1 MRRPAHTH
9 RTGPAAPAAV
19 HPYADPAAPGW
30 MHPYVGLPGIAVFY
44 NDGGQ
49 AGGQPPAVPPAAPP
63 VPSPANMPSHT
74 PQPPT
79 PAAAPAP
86 DALLDRDTGLPMTK
100 ARFAKIMTRENDKGR
115 MKVLRELCEAAG
127 VPFDHENTDVTKLTQ
142 VLKDAETSRQA
153 LLSEEQRRTEELA
166 QREQALQARE
176 TAIAQR
182 EAETAKARRTSQLEA
197 ALVRLGAVDLEDKPN
212 LSDAFAMLERDLAA
226 TPDADT
232 AAITAAADKLK
243 ARRPELF
250 GATPAPQTLPPAP
263 SGGPAG
269 GNAPRQPAP
278 GKDAVKEAARARA
291 VAMGLRTDD
300 AA

>member
-1 MRRPAHTH
+1 MRRPAHH
-9 RTGPAAPAAV
+9 RLGPTP
-19 HPYADPAAPGW
+19 APGW
-30 MHPYVGLPGIAVFY
+30 AHPYTGLTGAAVFY

-49 AGGQPPAVPPAAPP
+49 GGVQPPAAPPAAPPAPSPADLANRTPQPPAPAAPP
-63 VPSPANMPSHT
+63 VP
-74 PQPPT
+74 
-79 PAAAPAP
+79 
-86 DALLDRDTGLPMTK
+86 DALLDKDTGQPMTQ

-115 MKVLRELCEAAG
+115 MKVLKELCEQAG
-127 VPFDHENTDVTKLTQ
+127 LPFDHENTDVTKLSQ
-142 VLKDAETSRQA
+142 VLKDAETSRQS

-166 QREQALQARE
+166 QREQALTARE
-176 TAIAQR
+176 EAIAQR
-182 EAETAKARRTSQLEA
+182 EAETAAQRRTAQLET

-212 LSDAFAMLERDLAA
+212 LQDAFAMLQRDLAA
-226 TPDADT
+226 TPDADA

-250 GATPAPQTLPPAP
+250 GSGPAPQTLPPAP

-278 GKDAVKEAARARA
+278 AKDAVKEAARKRA
-291 VAMGLRTDD
+291 QAMGLRTDD